1 MMSIKQFE
9 IWLANLNPQK
19 GTEPGK
25 LRPVLIVQTNL
36 LNKINHPST
45 LVLPLTS
52 NLLDSEILRTR
63 IKAKEVEGLEKD
75 SDVMFDQIRAID
87 NKRLIKKLGVFP
99 KNRIKTVQENLR
111 IVLDL

>member
-1 MMSIKQFE
+1 MRINQFE

-19 GTEPGK
+19 GTEAGK
-25 LRPVLIVQTNL
+25 MRPVLVIQTNL

-63 IKAKEVEGLEKD
+63 IKAKEV
-75 SDVMFDQIRAID
+75 
-87 NKRLIKKLGVFP
+87 
-99 KNRIKTVQENLR
+99 
-111 IVLDL
+111 